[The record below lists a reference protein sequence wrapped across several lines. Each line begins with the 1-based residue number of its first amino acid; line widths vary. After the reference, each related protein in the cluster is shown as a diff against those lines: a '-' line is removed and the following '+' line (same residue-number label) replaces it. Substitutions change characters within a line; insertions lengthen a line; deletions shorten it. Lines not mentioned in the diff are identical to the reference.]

1 MTCCRRWT
9 KASDY
14 GPDVAAWLGFGHLGF
29 GWVRHRQRTIA
40 DEPTRVAVNA
50 AGVNPLPPGSFG
62 LPWLGE
68 IAALFHSNHGFH
80 VDRVAKYGPIYKT
93 RLLGSNFV
101 VFSGHEAFHTFA
113 TDPRIRR
120 GDADPLPAQ
129 QVFLDSVALYDGG
142 DQMVRKT
149 VMLHGIWYRDA
160 LAAYLSRMQGLMERT
175 VDGWLRTGHGHLRPD
190 LEAFADRLAGALIT
204 GDTTEAHAVELNR
217 LLGDLQKAFMT
228 LPVAIPG
235 TTYGRAMKARDRL
248 TVLVDEAID
257 RHRRGEWDDITSRM
271 MAAADESG
279 VSIDAV
285 RADLRHLL
293 FTSEPG
299 YSVPLLLVT
308 HALALHPDVRERARA
323 EVLAVTPSGPVTM
336 DDLDRLQYL
345 RQISKELRRHYAMNA
360 ATFFGRV
367 TEEMD
372 VGGYR
377 IPKGWGAMGA
387 VHMTL
392 RNPDEFPDPER
403 FDPDRFE
410 PAKEAA
416 FPPGRYVPH
425 GDGAPTS
432 HRCPG
437 EDLVTVAVQLYLVV
451 LLRQATWTLPAQD
464 LTFTNEVFPVP
475 ASGLQVD
482 FAAVPSDSASDST
495 P

>member
-1 MTCCRRWT
+1 M
-9 KASDY
+9 AS
-14 GPDVAAWLGFGHLGF
+14 VK
-29 GWVRHRQRTIA
+29 
-40 DEPTRVAVNA
+40 
-50 AGVNPLPPGSFG
+50 PLPPGSFG

-68 IAALFHSNHGFH
+68 IAALFRSNHGFH
-80 VDRVAKYGPIYKT
+80 QRRVARYGPIYKT

-142 DQMVRKT
+142 DQRVRKG
-149 VMLHGIWYRDA
+149 VMLKGLWYREA
-160 LAAYLSRMQGLMERT
+160 LGAYLGRMQTLMEGTADHWASTGR
-175 VDGWLRTGHGHLRPD
+175 GELRTD
-190 LEAFADRLAGALIT
+190 LEQFADRLAGALIT
-204 GDTTEAHAVELNR
+204 GDTSTAHAEELNK
-217 LLGDLQKAFMT
+217 LLGAMQKAFMT
-228 LPVAIPG
+228 MPVAIPG
-235 TTYGRAMKARDRL
+235 STYWRAIKARDRL
-248 TVLVDEAID
+248 TELVDEAMQ
-257 RHRRGEWDDITSRM
+257 RHRSGEWDDITSRM
-271 MAAADESG
+271 MAAAREGG
-279 VSIDAV
+279 VSIAAV

-299 YSVPLLLVT
+299 YSVPLLLVV
-308 HALALHPDVRERARA
+308 HALSLHPEIRRRAADEVRAQSR
-323 EVLAVTPSGPVTM
+323 SGSVTM

-345 RQISKELRRHYAMNA
+345 RQIAKELRRYYAMNA

-367 TEEMD
+367 TEDLE

-392 RNPDEFPDPER
+392 RSPAEFPDPDR

-410 PAKEAA
+410 PANEAT

-425 GDGAPTS
+425 GDGPPES

-437 EDLVTVAVQLYLVV
+437 EDLVTVAVQLFLVV
-451 LLRQATWTLPAQD
+451 LLRRFDWTLPEQD
-464 LTFTNEVFPVP
+464 LSFTNEIFPVP
-475 ASGLQVD
+475 ASRLLVD
-482 FAAVPSDSASDST
+482 FVELPKDA
-495 P
+495 